1 MKLQPLVTI
10 LVITVLFNTSCINAE
25 ATDYTKLFQKDGIM
39 DIFIEIDESDFQ
51 DMLDNAQLEEY
62 KSATVTIGGETIQ
75 NVGIRTKGNSS
86 LNSLVNSDSDRYS
99 FRIKFDK
106 YVEGQTLSGLDELV
120 INNIFSDPSYM
131 REYLSYEALTAIG
144 SKSPLT
150 SYANI
155 YINDELFGF
164 YLCIEA
170 LDNSYLERVFGDD
183 TGNLYKQEMGSS
195 LVYEEGSDY
204 PTCELK
210 EGNDTEKSGLKN
222 FIRILN
228 EMPDGEKGEIESV
241 LDVDSA
247 LQYIAANT
255 ILCNYDS
262 YNGSMLQNYYLYE
275 LNGKF
280 TVIPWDYN
288 LSFGGYM
295 GNSTA
300 YETIPIDEPVF
311 GVSMDQTP
319 LITNLLEVPEYKQRY
334 YDYVEQL
341 LAYLDGF
348 EERVTKLAEIIR
360 PYVEADPS
368 KFVTMEQFESS
379 LVYQQ
384 TDESMQ
390 NHNGNPSNQS
400 DSKAIFPEDGNSPP
414 LPEESSP
421 ALPPSEGIQRPKPQD
436 NGPNE
441 DGMPPNSQNRGPG
454 GMMMGSAESIVTIAV
469 NRSENVKKQLAG
481 ELPTT
486 GNTTINHSHGGTEN
500 FSDAHTKNSLS
511 QSDQITVSID
521 GEEVAFDQAPVIES
535 GRVLV
540 PVRAIFEALGAS
552 VEWSGDS
559 ATAVAVKDGTSILL
573 TENDTTAYVN
583 NISRMLDVP
592 AKKYHDNLFVP
603 VRFIAE
609 NLNMQVEWDENANSV
624 HIISS

>member
-1 MKLQPLVTI
+1 
-10 LVITVLFNTSCINAE
+10 
-25 ATDYTKLFQKDGIM
+25 
-39 DIFIEIDESDFQ
+39 
-51 DMLDNAQLEEY
+51 
-62 KSATVTIGGETIQ
+62 
-75 NVGIRTKGNSS
+75 
-86 LNSLVNSDSDRYS
+86 
-99 FRIKFDK
+99 
-106 YVEGQTLSGLDELV
+106 
-120 INNIFSDPSYM
+120 
-131 REYLSYEALTAIG
+131 
-144 SKSPLT
+144 
-150 SYANI
+150 
-155 YINDELFGF
+155 
-164 YLCIEA
+164 
-170 LDNSYLERVFGDD
+170 
-183 TGNLYKQEMGSS
+183 
-195 LVYEEGSDY
+195 
-204 PTCELK
+204 
-210 EGNDTEKSGLKN
+210 
-222 FIRILN
+222 
-228 EMPDGEKGEIESV
+228 
-241 LDVDSA
+241 
-247 LQYIAANT
+247 
-255 ILCNYDS
+255 
-262 YNGSMLQNYYLYE
+262 
-275 LNGKF
+275 
-280 TVIPWDYN
+280 
-288 LSFGGYM
+288 
-295 GNSTA
+295 
-300 YETIPIDEPVF
+300 
-311 GVSMDQTP
+311 MDQTP
-319 LITNLLEVPEYKQRY
+319 LITNLLEVPEYKQQY
-334 YDYVEQL
+334 YNYVEQL

-400 DSKAIFPEDGNSPP
+400 DGKAIFPGDGNSPP
-414 LPEESSP
+414 LPEEFSP

-454 GMMMGSAESIVTIAV
+454 GMMMGSAESIVTIAI

-521 GEEVAFDQAPVIES
+521 GEEVAFDQAPVIEND
-535 GRVLV
+535 RVLV

-573 TENDTTAYVN
+573 TESDTTAYVN

-592 AKKYHDNLFVP
+592 AKKHHDNLFVP